1 LQEPFSVRFKD
12 FFDIEKSA
20 HLLEEDG
27 TFLSQVAHETDGLI
41 FQPASTTDVYKTGRN
56 DDILKWKPPEL
67 NSIDFK
73 LKIQKG
79 VQHTGML
86 PQTIG
91 LHHQKL
97 AMLLKIS
104 SAVVCRRQRYA
115 L

>member
-1 LQEPFSVRFKD
+1 MKKGLINKQQEPFSVRLKP
-12 FFDIEKSA
+12 FFDIATSA
-20 HLLEEDG
+20 HLLEEEG
-27 TFLSQVAHETDGLI
+27 SFLKQVAHETDGLI
-41 FQPASTTDVYKTGRN
+41 FQPASQTDVYKAGRN

-91 LHHQKL
+91 LQL
-97 AMLLKIS
+97 QMLSFKDI
-104 SAVVCRRQRYA
+104 
-115 L
+115 